1 MKKILVL
8 MVLWYLLGQMP
19 AEEWNKIPNTDA
31 YIKGITNTFSE
42 ENKCDG
48 ETKVIK
54 ATKAIGDEKTVLI
67 FGRCRE
73 PGEKTEEDS
82 EIQLWIPIK

>member
-1 MKKILVL
+1 MKRTLVL

-19 AEEWNKIPNTDA
+19 AGEWNKIPDTDA
-31 YIKGITNTFSE
+31 YIKGITNTFTK

-48 ETKVIK
+48 ETKV
-54 ATKAIGDEKTVLI
+54 IGDEKTVLI

-82 EIQLWIPIK
+82 EIRLWIPVK